1 MTQGQKDPIKIP
13 PEMGGAND
21 FMAGLWVLY
30 SHFSGW
36 WCGTCFICPY
46 LGNVQN
52 VIIPADELIF
62 FRGVAKNHQPALV
75 HMAMDQYLLIAFLGG
90 WTSIYKLFWGSPGVQ
105 GFGTLPYEILVILL
119 VLSCFGDGMKIPG
132 RWLLPLF
139 DGWSG
144 LPHKTNLT
152 FLHKSNVNGSENH
165 GKAMTRILFVES
177 MMMMIKKPLVL
188 MVVCGVMILPY
199 TSVDCWVS
207 GCLSVLPAFR
217 GLRKQLLSIAVLIVF
232 MEDPVGEEWSVR
244 VTDWDADPNLAI
256 PKLLEDL
263 EAKKLTWLVVTG
275 TMEFYDFPYMGNNTP
290 NWLRYFSEGWLN
302 HQPVTIAYPN
312 FGCVPHI
319 LRRTS
324 QSYSMMKLPKK
335 SEHIL
340 FFWCWLLQSST
351 RCLRRRW
358 RRSKVIES
366 NCLAKAQRSSK
377 FYWIFSSPE
386 PVGCRRFRMRTW
398 AFYHV
403 GQMNIAWRVC
413 IQNALTS

>member
-1 MTQGQKDPIKIP
+1 MSALFTFFWLVVWN
-13 PEMGGAND
+13 M
-21 FMAGLWVLY
+21 F
-30 SHFSGW
+30 
-36 WCGTCFICPY
+36 Y
-46 LGNVQN
+46 LS
-52 VIIPADELIF
+52 ISWECAECHHPSWRTPSF

-119 VLSCFGDGMKIPG
+119 VLSYFGDGMKIPG

-177 MMMMIKKPLVL
+177 MMMMMMMIKKPLVL

-232 MEDPVGEEWSVR
+232 MEDPVGCWPQSGDPKTTGGSWSQE
-244 VTDWDADPNLAI
+244 TYLIGGDWNHGILN
-256 PKLLEDL
+256 
-263 EAKKLTWLVVTG
+263 
-275 TMEFYDFPYMGNNTP
+275 DFP
-290 NWLRYFSEGWLN
+290 FSWE
-302 HQPVTIAYPN
+302 
-312 FGCVPHI
+312 
-319 LRRTS
+319 
-324 QSYSMMKLPKK
+324 
-335 SEHIL
+335 
-340 FFWCWLLQSST
+340 
-351 RCLRRRW
+351 
-358 RRSKVIES
+358 
-366 NCLAKAQRSSK
+366 
-377 FYWIFSSPE
+377 
-386 PVGCRRFRMRTW
+386 
-398 AFYHV
+398 
-403 GQMNIAWRVC
+403 
-413 IQNALTS
+413 

>member
-1 MTQGQKDPIKIP
+1 
-13 PEMGGAND
+13 
-21 FMAGLWVLY
+21 
-30 SHFSGW
+30 
-36 WCGTCFICPY
+36 
-46 LGNVQN
+46 
-52 VIIPADELIF
+52 
-62 FRGVAKNHQPALV
+62 
-75 HMAMDQYLLIAFLGG
+75 MDQYLLIAFLGG

-232 MEDPVGEEWSVR
+232 MEDPVGCWPQSGDPKTTGGSWSQE
-244 VTDWDADPNLAI
+244 TYLIGGDWNHGIL
-256 PKLLEDL
+256 
-263 EAKKLTWLVVTG
+263 WLSIYG
-275 TMEFYDFPYMGNNTP
+275 E
-290 NWLRYFSEGWLN
+290 
-302 HQPVTIAYPN
+302 
-312 FGCVPHI
+312 
-319 LRRTS
+319 
-324 QSYSMMKLPKK
+324 
-335 SEHIL
+335 
-340 FFWCWLLQSST
+340 
-351 RCLRRRW
+351 
-358 RRSKVIES
+358 
-366 NCLAKAQRSSK
+366 
-377 FYWIFSSPE
+377 
-386 PVGCRRFRMRTW
+386 
-398 AFYHV
+398 
-403 GQMNIAWRVC
+403 
-413 IQNALTS
+413 